1 MRLLTPLLVGLCVAP
16 LARAQQGATPARGPV
31 SREVRV
37 VSTPEQRQELAVT
50 VYSGG
55 FGLVRE
61 VRTLPLAKGKAEL
74 EFAGVAGTIQPETV
88 QIQPLGN
95 AALRVLEQNYQYD
108 LLSPEKLLEK
118 YVGRQVRVLRWSET
132 KGRDEERDAIVLT
145 AGTPPILRIGDEI
158 TWGYPGR
165 ISFPE
170 IPENLIARPT
180 LVWLVDGAAE
190 KPKVEVSYLANE
202 LGWQADYVLVV
213 NPADTSGDLT
223 GWVTLRNQS
232 GAPYVNA
239 KVQLVAGDVNRV
251 RELLQ
256 FDQMAKRGMAV
267 PESAAAPQFR
277 EEGLFEYHLYTLE
290 RPATVLD
297 HEQKQIALLEASGV
311 KLTKRL
317 ILRGQPAF
325 FRMQTGDLRQDTKVA
340 VSLEFENREKDE
352 LGMPLPK
359 GIVRVYKRDKS
370 GGRQFLGEDEID
382 HTPRDERVRIR
393 VGDAFDVVG
402 ERKQMDYK
410 VIGSCRSESAWQIE
424 LRNHKD
430 EKVEVDVV
438 EPASGDWEIVSSS
451 QPATKDDAHTFS
463 FRVPVPARGTAKV
476 EYRVR
481 VRWC

>member
-1 MRLLTPLLVGLCVAP
+1 MRPLLLLTLFCVAT
-16 LARAQQGATPARGPV
+16 LAHAQEPPPPRLRSA
-31 SREVRV
+31 
-37 VSTPEQRQELAVT
+37 PEQREELGVT

-55 FGLVRE
+55 FGLIRE
-61 VRTLPLAKGKAEL
+61 TRTLSLGKGRSEL
-74 EFAGVAGTIQPETV
+74 EFGGVAGTIQPETV
-88 QIQPLGN
+88 QIHALG
-95 AALRVLEQNYQYD
+95 AAPGMRVLEQNYQYD
-108 LLSPEKLLEK
+108 LLSPAKLLEK
-118 YVGRQVRVLRWSET
+118 YVGRTVRVHRFSEA
-132 KGRDEERDAIVLT
+132 KGRDEEAEAIVLS
-145 AGTPPILRIGDEI
+145 AGEPPILRVGNEI
-158 TWGYPGR
+158 TWAFPGR

-170 IPENLIARPT
+170 IPKTLIAKPT
-180 LVWLVDGAAE
+180 LVWLVESSTDRQ
-190 KPKVEVSYLANE
+190 KVEVSYLANE
-202 LGWQADYVLVV
+202 LAWKADYVLSV
-213 NPADTSGDLT
+213 NEADTAADLN
-223 GWVTLRNQS
+223 GWVTLDNRS
-232 GAPYVNA
+232 GAAYPNA

-251 RELLQ
+251 QPSVRKDHLIY
-256 FDQMAKRGMAV
+256 
-267 PESAAAPQFR
+267 AAEARMGAAPPQFR

-290 RPATVLD
+290 RKTTLLEN
-297 HEQKQIALLEASGV
+297 EQKQIALLEASGV

-317 ILRGQPAF
+317 VFRGQPHF
-325 FRMQTGDLRQDTKVA
+325 FRMQTGDQRQDAKVS
-340 VSLEFENREKDE
+340 VSLEFENREKDR

-382 HTPRDERVRIR
+382 HTPRDEKVRIR
-393 VGDAFDVVG
+393 VGDAFDLIG

-463 FRVPVPARGTAKV
+463 FRVPVPARGSAKV